1 MTLLVA
7 HSVAAEN
14 GGRVGCRKHKFHSDH
29 SFSPGGNICDT
40 LGCCRY
46 AADLTENRE
55 IYIPHVFSTPPRRTP
70 SEFRNILW
78 KLE

>member
-1 MTLLVA
+1 M
-7 HSVAAEN
+7 VAALAAASIN
-14 GGRVGCRKHKFHSDH
+14 FTVTIVFHREET
-29 SFSPGGNICDT
+29 FATP
-40 LGCCRY
+40 LVV
-46 AADLTENRE
+46 AATTDLTENRE